1 MFPAAN
7 PDKSGYSEPRIM
19 QQQPRQ
25 RKLSTDPGT
34 GLPEQDTR
42 LHTAVAAPG
51 DTGRS
56 MKENKMRLLAVT
68 YGTEGDTRP
77 LVMLCHGLQGAGH
90 EVMLLAEGGT
100 LGTAQALGV
109 PHAALEGDIHDEVVA
124 LVSRGNNLAAASR
137 GLARMAQRHVPA
149 WMRQAD
155 AAAAGCDAVLTGGL
169 AAFVGMSVAE
179 HHGVPAIGT
188 GMIPLTPT
196 GDFPS
201 PFLPRVS
208 LPGAFN
214 RLSYSLVNHAVW
226 RTFRKPINAARKAMG
241 MAARRSLWH
250 DLPMLY
256 GISPS
261 LMPPPGDWPADH
273 HVCGQWRAPDVDWH
287 PEPALQA
294 FLDAGPAP
302 VYLGF
307 GSMTG
312 FDRSVMPSLLQA
324 LAPRRVLLFP
334 GWAGVPDGPLPA
346 NVFVV
351 GPTPH
356 EALFPR
362 CAMVVH
368 HGGSGTTHSAC
379 RAGVPSL
386 VMPFAADQFFW
397 AARLQALG
405 VAPAPLSQKRLDS
418 DTLARSIAY
427 AEQGSVRSRAAALG
441 DAMALENGV
450 STAVRL
456 ITGMHPD
463 R

>member
-1 MFPAAN
+1 
-7 PDKSGYSEPRIM
+7 
-19 QQQPRQ
+19 
-25 RKLSTDPGT
+25 
-34 GLPEQDTR
+34 
-42 LHTAVAAPG
+42 
-51 DTGRS
+51 
-56 MKENKMRLLAVT
+56 MRLLALT

-77 LVMLCHGLQGAGH
+77 LVMLCHGLQAAGH
-90 EVMLLAEGGT
+90 EVMVLAEGGT
-100 LGTAQALGV
+100 LGSAQALGV

-124 LVSRGNNLAAASR
+124 LVSRGNNMAAASR
-137 GLARMAQRHVPA
+137 GLARMAQRLVPA

-155 AAAAGCDAVLTGGL
+155 AAALGCDAVLTGGL

-179 HHGVPAIGT
+179 RHGVPAIGT

-196 GDFPS
+196 RDFPT
-201 PFLPRVS
+201 PFLPRLP
-208 LPGAFN
+208 LPGALN

-226 RTFRKPINAARKAMG
+226 RTFRRPINE
-241 MAARRSLWH
+241 ARRALGMSARHALWR

-261 LMPPPGDWPADH
+261 LVPAPVDWPADH
-273 HVCGQWRAPDVDWH
+273 HVCGQWRAPDLEWT
-287 PEPALQA
+287 PGSELQA

-312 FDRSVMPSLLQA
+312 FDRDVLPALLRA

-334 GWAGVPDGPLPA
+334 GWAGVPDTPLPS
-346 NVFVV
+346 NVLVI

-362 CAMVVH
+362 CAMVIH

-397 AARLQALG
+397 AARLQEIG
-405 VAPAPLSQKRLDS
+405 VAAEPLSAKRLDTETLRRAIAVAEHV
-418 DTLARSIAY
+418 DTR
-427 AEQGSVRSRAAALG
+427 GRAAALG
-441 DAMALENGV
+441 RVMATEDGV
-450 STAVRL
+450 AKAVRL
-456 ITGMHPD
+456 IEQGQRPTNGRALP

>member
-1 MFPAAN
+1 
-7 PDKSGYSEPRIM
+7 
-19 QQQPRQ
+19 
-25 RKLSTDPGT
+25 
-34 GLPEQDTR
+34 
-42 LHTAVAAPG
+42 
-51 DTGRS
+51 
-56 MKENKMRLLAVT
+56 MRLLALT

-77 LVMLCHGLQGAGH
+77 LVMLCHGLMAAGH

-100 LGTAQALGV
+100 LGSARALGV

-124 LVSRGNNLAAASR
+124 LVARGNNTLAASR
-137 GLARMAQRHVPA
+137 GLARMARRHVPA
-149 WMRQAD
+149 WMHQAD

-179 HHGVPAIGT
+179 RHGLPVIGL

-196 GDFPS
+196 AAFPS
-201 PFLPRVS
+201 PFLPRLP
-208 LPGAFN
+208 LPGVLN
-214 RLSYSLVNHAVW
+214 RLSYGLVNQAVW
-226 RTFRKPINAARKAMG
+226 RTFRRPINQARQALG
-241 MAARRSLWH
+241 MPRRRALWR

-261 LMPPPGDWPADH
+261 LLPPPPDWPHDH
-273 HVCGQWRAPDVDWH
+273 RICGQWRLPDSPWQ
-287 PEPALQA
+287 PPADLQA
-294 FLDAGPAP
+294 FLDAGPPP
-302 VYLGF
+302 VYVGF

-312 FDRSVMPSLLQA
+312 FDRNHVLPALLAA

-334 GWAGVPDGPLPA
+334 GWAGVPDVPLPPQ
-346 NVFVV
+346 VFVV

-362 CAMVVH
+362 CALVIH

-405 VAPAPLSQKRLDS
+405 VAPAALSAKRLDAG
-418 DTLARSIAY
+418 TLGRAIGF
-427 AEQGSVRSRAAALG
+427 AELAETRAQAVALG
-441 DAMALENGV
+441 REMATENGV
-450 STAVRL
+450 ANAVDL
-456 ITGMHPD
+456 IQRSLKGNRSASCRRDVTKL
-463 R
+463 

>member
-1 MFPAAN
+1 
-7 PDKSGYSEPRIM
+7 
-19 QQQPRQ
+19 
-25 RKLSTDPGT
+25 
-34 GLPEQDTR
+34 
-42 LHTAVAAPG
+42 
-51 DTGRS
+51 
-56 MKENKMRLLAVT
+56 MRLLAVT

-77 LVMLCHGLQGAGH
+77 LVMLCHGLQAAGH
-90 EVMLLAEGGT
+90 EVMVLAEGGT
-100 LGTAQALGV
+100 LGSAQALGV

-124 LVSRGNNLAAASR
+124 LVSRGNDMAAASR

-149 WMRQAD
+149 WTRQAD

-169 AAFVGMSVAE
+169 AAFVGMTVAE
-179 HHGVPAIGT
+179 HHAVPAIGT

-196 GDFPS
+196 GAFPS
-201 PFLPRVS
+201 PFLPRLP
-208 LPGAFN
+208 LPGLLN
-214 RLSYSLVNHAVW
+214 RLSYGLVNQAVW
-226 RTFRKPINAARKAMG
+226 RTFRAPINDARRALG
-241 MAARRSLWH
+241 MPARRSLWR

-261 LMPPPGDWPADH
+261 LMPPPADWPANH
-273 HVCGQWRAPDVDWH
+273 HVCGQWRAPDVDWR
-287 PEPALQA
+287 PAPALQA

-302 VYLGF
+302 VFVGF

-312 FDRSVMPSLLQA
+312 FARSVMPSLLRA

-334 GWAGVPDGPLPA
+334 GWAGVPDGPLPS

-362 CAMVVH
+362 CAMVIH

-386 VMPFAADQFFW
+386 VMPLAADQFFW

-405 VAPAPLSQKRLDS
+405 VASAPLSQKRLDH
-418 DTLARSIAY
+418 DTLVNAIAFAERSDVI
-427 AEQGSVRSRAAALG
+427 SRAKMLG
-441 DAMALENGV
+441 NAMAREDGV
-450 STAVRL
+450 TIAVGVIEQLLSSR
-456 ITGMHPD
+456 
-463 R
+463 

>member
-1 MFPAAN
+1 
-7 PDKSGYSEPRIM
+7 
-19 QQQPRQ
+19 
-25 RKLSTDPGT
+25 
-34 GLPEQDTR
+34 
-42 LHTAVAAPG
+42 
-51 DTGRS
+51 
-56 MKENKMRLLAVT
+56 MRLLAVT

-77 LVMLCHGLQGAGH
+77 LVMLCHGLMAAGH

-100 LGTAQALGV
+100 LGSPRELGV

-124 LVSRGNNLAAASR
+124 LVSRGNGTLAASR
-137 GLARMAQRHVPA
+137 GLARMARRHVPA

-179 HHGVPAIGT
+179 HHAVPAIGI

-196 GDFPS
+196 AAFPS
-201 PFLPRVS
+201 PFLPRLR
-208 LPGAFN
+208 LPAVLN
-214 RLSYSLVNHAVW
+214 RLSYPLVNQAVW
-226 RTFRKPINAARKAMG
+226 RTFRNPINQ
-241 MAARRSLWH
+241 ARRTLGMPVRRTLWR

-261 LMPPPGDWPADH
+261 LLARPADWPADH
-273 HVCGQWRAPDVDWH
+273 VLCGQWRLPDSPWQPLPD
-287 PEPALQA
+287 LQA
-294 FLDAGPAP
+294 FLDAGPPP

-312 FDRSVMPSLLQA
+312 FDREYVLPTLLAA

-334 GWAGVPDGPLPA
+334 GWAGLPEA
-346 NVFVV
+346 ALPGNVFVL

-362 CAMVVH
+362 CALVIH

-386 VMPFAADQFFW
+386 VLPFAADQFFW

-405 VAPAPLSQKRLDS
+405 VAPAPLSPKRLDAGTLQRAIAFAERP
-418 DTLARSIAY
+418 DTRAL
-427 AEQGSVRSRAAALG
+427 AAALG
-441 DAMALENGV
+441 QAMAAEKGV
-450 STAVRL
+450 DAGIAAIQALLSPR
-456 ITGMHPD
+456 
-463 R
+463 

>member
-1 MFPAAN
+1 
-7 PDKSGYSEPRIM
+7 
-19 QQQPRQ
+19 
-25 RKLSTDPGT
+25 
-34 GLPEQDTR
+34 
-42 LHTAVAAPG
+42 
-51 DTGRS
+51 
-56 MKENKMRLLAVT
+56 MRLLAVT

-77 LVMLCHGLQGAGH
+77 LVMLCHGLQAAGH
-90 EVMLLAEGGT
+90 EVMVLAEGGT
-100 LGTAQALGV
+100 LGSAQALGV

-124 LVSRGNNLAAASR
+124 LVSRGNDMAAASR

-149 WMRQAD
+149 WTRQAD

-169 AAFVGMSVAE
+169 AAFVGMTVAE

-196 GDFPS
+196 RAFPS
-201 PFLPRVS
+201 PFLPRLP
-208 LPGAFN
+208 LPGLLN
-214 RLSYSLVNHAVW
+214 RLSYGLVNQAVW
-226 RTFRKPINAARKAMG
+226 RTFRAPINDARRALG
-241 MAARRSLWH
+241 MPARRSLWR

-261 LMPPPGDWPADH
+261 LIPPPGDWPANH
-273 HVCGQWRAPDVDWH
+273 HVCGQWRTQDVDWQ

-302 VYLGF
+302 VYVGF

-312 FDRSVMPSLLQA
+312 FDRSVIPSLLQA
-324 LAPRRVLLFP
+324 LAPRRTLLFP

-362 CAMVVH
+362 CAMVIH

-379 RAGVPSL
+379 RAGVPSV
-386 VMPFAADQFFW
+386 VMPLAADQFFW

-405 VAPAPLSQKRLDS
+405 VAPAPLSQKRLDH
-418 DTLARSIAY
+418 DTLVKAIAFAECSDVRARASLLA
-427 AEQGSVRSRAAALG
+427 RA
-441 DAMALENGV
+441 MTSEHGV
-450 STAVRL
+450 QTAVSL
-456 ITGMHPD
+456 IENVLKPHAMHA
-463 R
+463 

>member
-1 MFPAAN
+1 
-7 PDKSGYSEPRIM
+7 
-19 QQQPRQ
+19 
-25 RKLSTDPGT
+25 
-34 GLPEQDTR
+34 
-42 LHTAVAAPG
+42 
-51 DTGRS
+51 
-56 MKENKMRLLAVT
+56 MRLLVVT

-77 LVMLCHGLQGAGH
+77 LVMLCHGLIAAGH

-100 LGTAQALGV
+100 LGSARALGV
-109 PHAALEGDIHDEVVA
+109 PHAALEGDIHDDVVA
-124 LVSRGNNLAAASR
+124 LVSRGNDTLAASR
-137 GLARMAQRHVPA
+137 GLARMARQHVPA

-169 AAFVGMSVAE
+169 AAFVGMCVAE
-179 HHGVPAIGT
+179 RHGLPVIGA

-196 GDFPS
+196 RAFLS
-201 PFLPRVS
+201 PFLPRLR
-208 LPGAFN
+208 LPGALN
-214 RLSYSLVNHAVW
+214 RLSYTLVNQAVW
-226 RTFRKPINAARKAMG
+226 RTFRQPINRARHALG
-241 MAARRSLWH
+241 MPPRRTLWR

-261 LMPPPGDWPADH
+261 LLPPPPDWPADH
-273 HVCGQWRAPDVDWH
+273 RICGQWRAPDLAWH
-287 PEPALQA
+287 PPADLQA

-312 FDRSVMPSLLQA
+312 FDRDHVLPALLQA

-334 GWAGVPDGPLPA
+334 GWAGVPSGTLPPQ
-346 NVFVV
+346 VFVV

-362 CAMVVH
+362 CALVIH

-397 AARLQALG
+397 ADRLQQLG
-405 VAPAPLSQKRLDS
+405 VAPAALSPKRLDAARLAS
-418 DTLARSIAY
+418 AIAVAERADT
-427 AEQGSVRSRAAALG
+427 RSRANALG
-441 DAMALENGV
+441 RAMTVEDGV
-450 STAVRL
+450 ANAVAQIERWL
-456 ITGMHPD
+456 GIIPARELARGP
-463 R
+463 

>member
-1 MFPAAN
+1 
-7 PDKSGYSEPRIM
+7 
-19 QQQPRQ
+19 
-25 RKLSTDPGT
+25 
-34 GLPEQDTR
+34 
-42 LHTAVAAPG
+42 
-51 DTGRS
+51 
-56 MKENKMRLLAVT
+56 MRLLAIT

-77 LVMLCHGLQGAGH
+77 LVMLCHGLQAAGH

-100 LGTAQALGV
+100 LGSAQALGV

-124 LVSRGNNLAAASR
+124 LVSRGNNMAAASR

-179 HHGVPAIGT
+179 RHGVPVIGT

-196 GDFPS
+196 RAFAS
-201 PFLPRVS
+201 PFLPKLR
-208 LPGAFN
+208 LPGLLN
-214 RLSYSLVNHAVW
+214 RLSYSLVNEAVW
-226 RTFRKPINAARKAMG
+226 RTFRRPLNDARRAMG
-241 MAARRSLWH
+241 MPARRTLWR
-250 DLPMLY
+250 DVPMLY

-261 LMPPPGDWPADH
+261 LVPQPPDWPADH
-273 HVCGQWRAPDVDWH
+273 PVCGQWRAPDLEWRPG
-287 PEPALQA
+287 PELQA

-312 FDRSVMPSLLQA
+312 FGPEVLPALLRA

-334 GWAGVPDGPLPA
+334 GWAGVPDVPLPA
-346 NVFVV
+346 DVFVV

-362 CAMVVH
+362 CAMVIH

-405 VAPAPLSQKRLDS
+405 VAPAPLSQRRLDHG
-418 DTLARSIAY
+418 TLVRSITF
-427 AEQGSVRSRAAALG
+427 AEREAVRARAAALG
-441 DAMALENGV
+441 RAMAREDGV
-450 STAVRL
+450 GMAVDR
-456 ITGMHPD
+456 ITTMLRAG
-463 R
+463 

>member
-1 MFPAAN
+1 
-7 PDKSGYSEPRIM
+7 
-19 QQQPRQ
+19 
-25 RKLSTDPGT
+25 
-34 GLPEQDTR
+34 
-42 LHTAVAAPG
+42 
-51 DTGRS
+51 
-56 MKENKMRLLAVT
+56 MRLLAVT

-77 LVMLCHGLQGAGH
+77 LVMLCHGLQAAGH
-90 EVMLLAEGGT
+90 EVMVLAEGGT
-100 LGTAQALGV
+100 LGSAQALGV

-124 LVSRGNNLAAASR
+124 LVSRGNDMAAASR

-149 WMRQAD
+149 WTRQAD

-169 AAFVGMSVAE
+169 AAFVGMTVAE

-196 GDFPS
+196 RAFPS
-201 PFLPRVS
+201 PFLPRLP
-208 LPGAFN
+208 LPGLLN
-214 RLSYSLVNHAVW
+214 RLSYGLVNQAVW
-226 RTFRKPINAARKAMG
+226 RTFRAPINDARRALG
-241 MAARRSLWH
+241 MPARRSLWR

-256 GISPS
+256 GISSS
-261 LMPPPGDWPADH
+261 LMPPPADWPANH
-273 HVCGQWRAPDVDWH
+273 HVCGQWRAQDVDWQ

-302 VYLGF
+302 VYVGF

-312 FDRSVMPSLLQA
+312 FDRSVIPSLLQA
-324 LAPRRVLLFP
+324 LAPRRTLLFP

-362 CAMVVH
+362 CAMVIH

-379 RAGVPSL
+379 RAGVPSV
-386 VMPFAADQFFW
+386 VMPLAADQFFW

-405 VAPAPLSQKRLDS
+405 VAPAPLSQKRLDH
-418 DTLARSIAY
+418 DTLVKAIAFAECSDVRARASLLA
-427 AEQGSVRSRAAALG
+427 RA
-441 DAMALENGV
+441 MTSEHGV
-450 STAVRL
+450 QTAVSL
-456 ITGMHPD
+456 IENVLKPHAMHA
-463 R
+463 

>member
-1 MFPAAN
+1 
-7 PDKSGYSEPRIM
+7 
-19 QQQPRQ
+19 
-25 RKLSTDPGT
+25 
-34 GLPEQDTR
+34 
-42 LHTAVAAPG
+42 
-51 DTGRS
+51 
-56 MKENKMRLLAVT
+56 MRLLAVT

-77 LVMLCHGLQGAGH
+77 LVMLCHGLQAAGH
-90 EVMLLAEGGT
+90 EVMVLAEGGT
-100 LGTAQALGV
+100 LGSAQALGV

-124 LVSRGNNLAAASR
+124 LVSRGNDMAAASR

-149 WMRQAD
+149 WTRQAD

-169 AAFVGMSVAE
+169 AAFVGMTVAE

-196 GDFPS
+196 RAFPS
-201 PFLPRVS
+201 PFLPRLP
-208 LPGAFN
+208 LPGMLN
-214 RLSYSLVNHAVW
+214 RLSYGLVNQAVW
-226 RTFRKPINAARKAMG
+226 RTFRAPINDARRALG
-241 MAARRSLWH
+241 MPARRSLWR

-261 LMPPPGDWPADH
+261 LMPPPADWPANH
-273 HVCGQWRAPDVDWH
+273 HVCGQWRAPDVDWR
-287 PEPALQA
+287 PAPALQA
-294 FLDAGPAP
+294 YLDAGPAP
-302 VYLGF
+302 VFVGF

-312 FDRSVMPSLLQA
+312 FARSVMPSLLRA

-334 GWAGVPDGPLPA
+334 GWAGVPDGPLPS

-362 CAMVVH
+362 CAMVIH

-386 VMPFAADQFFW
+386 VMPLAADQFFW

-405 VAPAPLSQKRLDS
+405 VASAPLSQKRLDH
-418 DTLARSIAY
+418 DTLVNAIAFAERSDVI
-427 AEQGSVRSRAAALG
+427 SRAKMLG
-441 DAMALENGV
+441 NAMAREDGV
-450 STAVRL
+450 TIAVGVIEQLLSSR
-456 ITGMHPD
+456 
-463 R
+463 